1 MKPKTILNLALILF
15 VLSFFVTP
23 LGYESKILLQ
33 RIFASSVEILPENE
47 QYKIDFDWKLKDRN
61 NKEFNFSQ
69 SKGSKP
75 VVVYFWSS
83 WRITSVADLAGIQ
96 KLYNDYKDKVDFYII
111 TNELPEPVE
120 ELMNK
125 RGYDFRVT
133 YLIIGEKMPFD
144 AEKIP
149 SGYIIDKQG
158 IVKAKSDRI
167 SRWNSDAVR
176 QLLDDLVGK

>member
-1 MKPKTILNLALILF
+1 MKRKTFINLGIILF

-33 RIFASSVEILPENE
+33 RIFANSVEILPKHE
-47 QYKIDFDWKLKDRN
+47 QNTIDFDWKLKDRN

-69 SKGSKP
+69 SKGKP
-75 VVVYFWSS
+75 VFVYFWSS
-83 WRITSVADLAGIQ
+83 WRITSVADLSGIQ
-96 KLYNDYKDKVDFYII
+96 KLYDDYKNKVDFYII

-120 ELMNK
+120 KLMQQ
-125 RGYDFRVT
+125 RGYDFKVT

-158 IVKAKSDRI
+158 VLRAYSDRI
-167 SRWNSDAVR
+167 ARWNSDSVR
-176 QLLDDLVGK
+176 ALLDSLQ